1 MQKSSWRALA
11 AVCVVGALVV
21 RLLVVALYRKG
32 GSDLQIFYYF
42 ADFAH
47 GGHNPYHP
55 PADAPIAVI
64 HSDNPPFLIRG
75 MALLLGIYHSR
86 DTLRVAS
93 AILEAGTVFT
103 ILAFAPRSRVWRLA
117 VGSFVAFNPFTL
129 IAWTAF
135 FEDKGEIFLL
145 LVILLIAIE
154 RGQLALAWAAS
165 AVVGA
170 LNWLI
175 VFVPALLVE
184 TYRRLGRRRAA
195 LCLGAFG
202 LLYAASYIPYFPSDL
217 EAYVRRSDQLGAPY
231 HASIDVFLVEAG
243 IYTPALV
250 KVLVPLSLV
259 AVYVAQLRRLIS
271 VEETVVLSVLAV
283 FVFLPNHTTHRIAL
297 TTLPFLF
304 IIRLTAGRLAM
315 IWLASGLGAVADLV
329 ARYGVPFGGH
339 LGPLASAIA
348 RIFGPTLGAPGY
360 VAIGNSLT
368 FLMLVLFAT
377 DKLHA
382 RRGYVLRRDAALRPS
397 SAQPPG

>member
-1 MQKSSWRALA
+1 LVA
-11 AVCVVGALVV
+11 AVVVGALLA

-32 GSDLQIFYYF
+32 GTDLQIFYFF
-42 ADFAH
+42 ADFVH

-55 PADAPIAVI
+55 PANAPIAII

-75 MALLLGIYHSR
+75 MALLLAIYHSR

-93 AILEAGTVFT
+93 AILEAVTVFT

-175 VFVPALLVE
+175 VFVPALLIE
-184 TYRRLGRRRAA
+184 TYHRLGRRAA
-195 LCLGAFG
+195 TLCLAAFG
-202 LLYAASYIPYFPSDL
+202 FVYVVSYIPYFPSDL
-217 EAYVRRSDQLGAPY
+217 EAYVRRSDQLGAPF
-231 HASIDVFLVEAG
+231 HASFDVFLAEAG
-243 IYTPALV
+243 LYTPALV
-250 KVLVPLSLV
+250 AVLVPLSLV
-259 AVYVAQLRRLIS
+259 AIYAAQLRRLIS

-304 IIRLTAGRLAM
+304 IIRLTTARLAM
-315 IWLASGLGAVADLV
+315 IWLASALGAIADIV
-329 ARYGVPFGGH
+329 ARNGVPFGSH
-339 LGPLASAIA
+339 LGPLASAA
-348 RIFGPTLGAPGY
+348 AHIFGPRLGAPGY
-360 VAIGNSLT
+360 VAFGNTLT
-368 FLMLVLFAT
+368 FLMLGLFVT
-377 DKLHA
+377 DKLHERRA
-382 RRGYVLRRDAALRPS
+382 RVLRCDANVQLSSVQPS
-397 SAQPPG
+397 T